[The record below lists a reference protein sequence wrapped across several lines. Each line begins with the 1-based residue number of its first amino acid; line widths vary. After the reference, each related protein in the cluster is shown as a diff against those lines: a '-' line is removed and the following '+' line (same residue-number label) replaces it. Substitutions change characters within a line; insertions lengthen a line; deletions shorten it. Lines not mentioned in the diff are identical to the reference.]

1 MANISDS
8 FIVCCLFLL
17 YYIFLSIYIK
27 NLVYGFYK
35 NKINESPYTAEA
47 FMTTAGN
54 VRHVVYVRSVNAVAS
69 VFFSR

>member
-27 NLVYGFYK
+27 YLVYGFYK

-47 FMTTAGN
+47 FIYIPYIGLFYMA
-54 VRHVVYVRSVNAVAS
+54 VYAINIIYV
-69 VFFSR
+69 